1 MFENP
6 FFFLL
11 SFSFL
16 GKCFLVKKAISY
28 NSINHSEGKK
38 GIVKG
43 KQGNE

>member
-16 GKCFLVKKAISY
+16 GKCFLVKKAITY
-28 NSINHSEGKK
+28 KSILSEGKK

>member
-16 GKCFLVKKAISY
+16 GKCFLVKKESY